1 MCIINVF
8 AVRECTS
15 QRADVTARS
24 LKEHILLLTNTY
36 LHEHKAQFWINRIT
50 QSGHMGLGQHRA
62 QSRREKYK
70 KKRDLFHFLYKEKE
84 LSTNRWNL
92 FQWRLAHTYTTV
104 TGLN

>member
-70 KKRDLFHFLYKEKE
+70 KKGIF
-84 LSTNRWNL
+84 STS
-92 FQWRLAHTYTTV
+92 YTKKKNYLQ
-104 TGLN
+104 TGGIFFSGD